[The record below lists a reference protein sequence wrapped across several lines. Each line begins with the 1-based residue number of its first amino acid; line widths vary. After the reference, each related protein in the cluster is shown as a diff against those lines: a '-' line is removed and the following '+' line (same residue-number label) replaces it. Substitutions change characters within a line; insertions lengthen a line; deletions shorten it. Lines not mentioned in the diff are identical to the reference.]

1 MNDPYYIGDRAD
13 EVTEEDRE
21 EDRKEQVRI
30 WGLIYQCLEENN
42 VTASSAVNVCLNVF
56 LHSIKLAGCPVL
68 EFEELIRQIQVIGRK
83 IGEPH
88 EQV

>member
-21 EDRKEQVRI
+21 EDRKEQARI

-42 VTASSAVNVCLNVF
+42 VTASMQSTCA
-56 LHSIKLAGCPVL
+56 
-68 EFEELIRQIQVIGRK
+68 
-83 IGEPH
+83 
-88 EQV
+88 